1 MPDDPSMNLIP
12 ENFQSWWSH
21 ITFSVSQKRSL
32 LSISALVIA
41 LSIFLVVRGTSQE
54 IALAPP
60 ELLVTESVAQVTV
73 DVAGAVNRPGVY
85 SLPINSRVI
94 DAIKAA
100 GNTLK
105 GADVSDINLARV
117 IKDGEQVYIYPPGKA
132 GSSVRTSPQRIKARA
147 SGPIALNRAST
158 KELETLDGIGPVLAA
173 RIVAYRSQNGPFLTV
188 EDLLKVS
195 GIGSAKFAQFK
206 DKLRV

>member
-1 MPDDPSMNLIP
+1 MNSIL
-12 ENFQSWWSH
+12 ENFRSWWSH
-21 ITFSVSQKRSL
+21 ISFTSPQKRSL
-32 LSISALVIA
+32 LA
-41 LSIFLVVRGTSQE
+41 LSAIVVATSAFFVVRGTSQE
-54 IALAPP
+54 IEVVAP
-60 ELLVTESVAQVTV
+60 ELTMVESVAQVTV
-73 DVAGAVNRPGVY
+73 DVAGAVTKPGVY

-100 GNTLK
+100 GDTVK
-105 GADVSDINLARV
+105 GADVSDINLARI

-132 GSSVRTSPQRIKARA
+132 GSSVRTSPQRIKART

>member
-1 MPDDPSMNLIP
+1 MNSLS
-12 ENFQSWWSH
+12 ENLKSWWSH
-21 ITFSVSQKRSL
+21 ISFSISQKRSL

-41 LSIFLVVRGTSQE
+41 LSIFLVVRGTSQQ
-54 IALAPP
+54 IPLAPP
-60 ELLVTESVAQVTV
+60 ELLVTESIAQVTV
-73 DVAGAVNRPGVY
+73 DVAGAVNTPGVY

-105 GADVSDINLARV
+105 GADVSDINLARIV
-117 IKDGEQVYIYPPGKA
+117 KDGEQVYIYPPGKA
-132 GSSVRTSPQRIKARA
+132 GSSVRTSAQRVKTRA
-147 SGPIALNRAST
+147 SDPIALNRAST

-173 RIVAYRSQNGPFLTV
+173 RIVSYRSQNGPFLTV

-195 GIGSAKFAQFK
+195 GIGAAKFAQFK